1 MNSREKKRNSNQR
14 SSSSIIDTLPSDT
27 SAEHSSGRVAR
38 PKSEGAGQP
47 PRFLE
52 CLVTPKLTF
61 SLRHEGWSSASDID
75 QDVIRAAF
83 LTRFSLPIDCSKLT
97 FSVVGSPKLDDDTTK
112 LVMRIKHEDADEER
126 VMLRILTSIEEAFE
140 TKYKEQLAAA
150 REDMLSSSMTF
161 QVMASEIR
169 ERQAESD
176 RAREAEINKINAH
189 LGSTS
194 KRLFLMEQE
203 KNQKDMENDKLR
215 NAIMSL
221 EGENRSLR
229 ARMEDITEQ
238 LNTLRSCVEAQPDS
252 AWSISGQDRP
262 TSRGD
267 GPVGLRWEAAT
278 QTDTD
283 GATRVDLVRLSEC
296 LARGSELF
304 GKELATSES

>member
-1 MNSREKKRNSNQR
+1 M
-14 SSSSIIDTLPSDT
+14 
-27 SAEHSSGRVAR
+27 G
-38 PKSEGAGQP
+38 
-47 PRFLE
+47 
-52 CLVTPKLTF
+52 
-61 SLRHEGWSSASDID
+61 
-75 QDVIRAAF
+75 
-83 LTRFSLPIDCSKLT
+83 KLT

-238 LNTLRSCVEAQPDS
+238 LNTLRS
-252 AWSISGQDRP
+252 
-262 TSRGD
+262 
-267 GPVGLRWEAAT
+267 
-278 QTDTD
+278 
-283 GATRVDLVRLSEC
+283 
-296 LARGSELF
+296 
-304 GKELATSES
+304 

>member
-1 MNSREKKRNSNQR
+1 M
-14 SSSSIIDTLPSDT
+14 P
-27 SAEHSSGRVAR
+27 
-38 PKSEGAGQP
+38 
-47 PRFLE
+47 
-52 CLVTPKLTF
+52 
-61 SLRHEGWSSASDID
+61 
-75 QDVIRAAF
+75 
-83 LTRFSLPIDCSKLT
+83 
-97 FSVVGSPKLDDDTTK
+97 
-112 LVMRIKHEDADEER
+112 
-126 VMLRILTSIEEAFE
+126 
-140 TKYKEQLAAA
+140 
-150 REDMLSSSMTF
+150 

-215 NAIMSL
+215 NAVMSL

-283 GATRVDLVRLSEC
+283 GVTRVDLVRLSEW